1 MNILFIGDI
10 VGRSGRQA
18 VKHVL
23 PNLRKEKNIDFV
35 IANGENLAGGTG
47 MTHDTYREM
56 LEAGVDYFT
65 SGNHIWKKGDF
76 ASELDSKNIKVLRP
90 ANYPESVS
98 GRGFV
103 DLKIENL
110 PRRQAGCILKIIN
123 LQGLVFMPEYLDN
136 PFLTADKL
144 IDQDNKLITIVD
156 LHAEATS
163 EKNCLGYYLDG
174 RVSAVIG
181 THTHVQTNDARILP
195 KGTAYLTDAGMC
207 GSLNSSIGDNVE
219 YAINHFLNGLPFR
232 LDVAKEKPLVFN
244 AVLINIDEK
253 TTKANSIE
261 LINKIIE

>member
-1 MNILFIGDI
+1 MQILFIGDI

-18 VKHVL
+18 VKNVL

-35 IANGENLAGGTG
+35 IANGENAAGGIG
-47 MTHDTYREM
+47 LTHETYRELM
-56 LEAGVDYFT
+56 EYGIDYFT

-76 ASELDSKNIKVLRP
+76 VSDLDKKDIKVIRP
-90 ANYPESVS
+90 ANYPDSVS
-98 GRGFV
+98 GRGV
-103 DLKIENL
+103 ATINLKPYTLNL
-110 PRRQAGCILKIIN
+110 IN
-123 LQGLVFMPEYLDN
+123 LQGLVFMPEYLEN
-136 PFLTADKL
+136 PFLVVDKL
-144 IDQDNKLITIVD
+144 INQEAKKLITIVD
-156 LHAEATS
+156 FHGEATS

-207 GSLNSSIGDNVE
+207 GSLNSSIGDNVQ

-244 AVLINIDEK
+244 AVLIDIDEK
-253 TTKANSIE
+253 TTKAKSIE
-261 LINKIIE
+261 LVNKIIQD